1 MLFRNQEF
9 RRELLILCLVGAVL
23 TGLGCFVS
31 ASTGICVA
39 LACMALIV
47 FHGLFTWR
55 RYRRIQGMNL
65 ALDRLLHNGEPLC
78 LDEYQEGELS
88 ILASQIQKMTLRL
101 TESAQQSQTDRTL
114 LADSLADISHQL
126 RTPLTAIHLNV
137 SLLAQRQLSE
147 QRRLELI
154 QQLRELLE
162 GTQWLVETLLK
173 LSKLEAGTVALKQ
186 EPVSVAQLIAQAAKP
201 LAISMDVR
209 GQRLTVEV
217 GNAAYT
223 GDLSW
228 SAEALGNIL
237 KNATEHTPEGGT
249 IWVQAE
255 QNALFTQIVVRDTGP
270 GFAKE
275 DIPHLFERF
284 YKGQGSGENSY
295 GIGLALARQVI
306 TAQNGT
312 VTAQNTPTGAQFVI
326 KFYHQVI

>member
-1 MLFRNQEF
+1 
-9 RRELLILCLVGAVL
+9 
-23 TGLGCFVS
+23 
-31 ASTGICVA
+31 
-39 LACMALIV
+39 MA
-47 FHGLFTWR
+47 G
-55 RYRRIQGMNL
+55 GN
-65 ALDRLLHNGEPLC
+65 P
-78 LDEYQEGELS
+78 
-88 ILASQIQKMTLRL
+88 
-101 TESAQQSQTDRTL
+101 
-114 LADSLADISHQL
+114 
-126 RTPLTAIHLNV
+126 
-137 SLLAQRQLSE
+137 
-147 QRRLELI
+147 
-154 QQLRELLE
+154 
-162 GTQWLVETLLK
+162 LK